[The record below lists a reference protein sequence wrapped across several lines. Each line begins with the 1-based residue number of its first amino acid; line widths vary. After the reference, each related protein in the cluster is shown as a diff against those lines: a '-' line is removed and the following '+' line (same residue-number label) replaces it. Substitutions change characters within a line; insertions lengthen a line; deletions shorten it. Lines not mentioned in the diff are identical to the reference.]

1 MISKRFAQLSTL
13 YTIATCFAKL
23 SVLLLYLRFFR
34 IVTLTR
40 HLIWSGITFT
50 VLSSCAFLGIVITQA
65 IRCMGLYA
73 LTNNFCLQTSKIVVI
88 QASINVT
95 LDFYII
101 AIPLQQVYQLKINSR
116 KKLGVAAVFSVG
128 FM

>member
-1 MISKRFAQLSTL
+1 
-13 YTIATCFAKL
+13 
-23 SVLLLYLRFFR
+23 
-34 IVTLTR
+34 
-40 HLIWSGITFT
+40 
-50 VLSSCAFLGIVITQA
+50 
-65 IRCMGLYA
+65 MGLYA